1 MLKYTDSQ
9 ITFSEI
15 PDEITLCINI
25 SNCPFRCK
33 GCHSKE
39 LWEDVGKELTPNEID
54 SLLQDGVSC
63 LLFMG
68 GDSDL
73 PSLTELL
80 KHVKICYPNVKTA
93 WYSGRR
99 EVPLYRAAY
108 EPPLSDLLWSLRH
121 FSPCA
126 AQGAPRPLTRGR
138 DSGIGFCVV
147 THICVLRT
155 ELNRYYE
162 SMSVRVVG
170 TVVLPVPLVPCE

>member
-99 EVPLYRAAY
+99 EVPLYDF
-108 EPPLSDLLWSLRH
+108 PLILLDYIKLGPYIKEKGPLNNPNTNQRLYKLKHLDLYTLFKNITARLWKKNS
-121 FSPCA
+121 
-126 AQGAPRPLTRGR
+126 
-138 DSGIGFCVV
+138 I
-147 THICVLRT
+147 
-155 ELNRYYE
+155 
-162 SMSVRVVG
+162 
-170 TVVLPVPLVPCE
+170 

>member
-9 ITFSEI
+9 ITFSEV

-63 LLFMG
+63 LSFMG

-99 EVPLYRAAY
+99 EVPLYDF
-108 EPPLSDLLWSLRH
+108 PLILLDYIKLGPYIKDKGPLNNPNTNQRLYKLKHLDLYTLFKNITPRLWKKNS
-121 FSPCA
+121 
-126 AQGAPRPLTRGR
+126 
-138 DSGIGFCVV
+138 I
-147 THICVLRT
+147 
-155 ELNRYYE
+155 
-162 SMSVRVVG
+162 
-170 TVVLPVPLVPCE
+170 